1 MTAVPSQAG
10 QRALLVVLAAGVFMV
25 NLDSRVIAP
34 LLPTL
39 ASELDVSLA
48 RAGWLVSAYMIPYG
62 LFQLAFG
69 ALADRYGKI
78 TVCAHALA
86 AFSIGTACCSL
97 WPSFWPIIVLRA
109 LTGAAAAGLIPLTL
123 AYIGDIVPYERRQ
136 QTIALVMASG
146 GAAQALGAA
155 AGGSIAALFSWRAVF
170 PCLGVLSGVVCIAL
184 YTLKHREY
192 RVATSRDTT
201 YLQVLR
207 APLMRSLLLLVACEG
222 CLFFGTFSF
231 LGALLELRFGISPL
245 VSGFV
250 IALAGAAQLVTARLL
265 PRVLGRVSERVLLG
279 AGASVMGA
287 AYLTCAFASAVWMVA
302 VACWFAGVG
311 WIFCHTTLQTRA
323 TEVFPA
329 ARGTAIAFFAF
340 SLFLG
345 SGLGAVGYGALLE
358 RIGFTSSF
366 ALTGACL
373 FIFAVIVV
381 RVLTGKHTVSA

>member
-1 MTAVPSQAG
+1 
-10 QRALLVVLAAGVFMV
+10 MV

-39 ASELDVSLA
+39 ASELGVSLS
-48 RAGWLVSAYMIPYG
+48 RAGWLVSAYMLPYG

-155 AGGSIAALFSWRAVF
+155 AGGSIAALLSWRAVF
-170 PCLGVLSGVVCIAL
+170 PCLGVLSGLVCIAL
-184 YTLKHREY
+184 YTLKHREF

-207 APLMRSLLLLVACEG
+207 APRMRSLLLLVACEG

-231 LGALLELRFGISPL
+231 LGALLD
-245 VSGFV
+245 
-250 IALAGAAQLVTARLL
+250 
-265 PRVLGRVSERVLLG
+265 
-279 AGASVMGA
+279 
-287 AYLTCAFASAVWMVA
+287 CASASA
-302 VACWFAGVG
+302 RSC
-311 WIFCHTTLQTRA
+311 
-323 TEVFPA
+323 PA
-329 ARGTAIAFFAF
+329 
-340 SLFLG
+340 S
-345 SGLGAVGYGALLE
+345 
-358 RIGFTSSF
+358 
-366 ALTGACL
+366 
-373 FIFAVIVV
+373 
-381 RVLTGKHTVSA
+381 